1 LGLWVPETVR
11 TGRDL
16 LLRLRQGA
24 RHDPPVAPRLT
35 YQILSKLLGW
45 IVLHARSDAT
55 KDIDEL
61 PLDAGHLRCGVSDLG
76 LVAGCGPA

>member
-1 LGLWVPETVR
+1 
-11 TGRDL
+11 
-16 LLRLRQGA
+16 
-24 RHDPPVAPRLT
+24 VAPRLT